1 MIKINFFFLFC
12 LLSGI
17 HTFHSQIKLQ
27 NDSLKE
33 YTYIDLKTK
42 FDDYYYRDKV
52 NECKIIAQYFLE
64 KAKVEKNQG
73 QIAEGYMLIQLN
85 APFPEAIKYID
96 SVQAIS
102 KGLDKKTYPAKI
114 YLMRGNL
121 HFKFDHLK
129 DALSNYILALKYAKE
144 SKNERQIAFAEINIG
159 FLKNSIGKH
168 EEAAKIF
175 SYYLSNANSLYSIE
189 RHQIQQSLVDAYIEI
204 NKLDSA
210 KILINSGI
218 QYSLKNNDQYNYHK
232 YLSLSGY
239 YNVKLGNYKKAEKDL
254 LLCKKY
260 FSKDITDLNMYY
272 TLFVLGKAYIGLQ
285 KIDSAVESFTEI
297 DSMIVKTNNS
307 FPELREIYAYLIN
320 HYKEKNNKEKQL
332 YYIDRF
338 LKIDQKLDEQFKYLS
353 SELPKK
359 YDVPNLLRQKENI
372 INDLENR
379 KTVLYASLSI
389 LLLILLSL
397 SYLYYKSKKREKSH
411 RKIAQDLIQSIEKK
425 NLEALDIKPNL
436 SSDQKH
442 KLIEKEV
449 PFHELENQFIN
460 DDKNKIEQ
468 FSKEMENK
476 AVKTIPEDVLKY
488 VLREL
493 TLFENK
499 ELFLKKGIT
508 LANLAKNMK
517 TNTAYLSE
525 IINRYKGK
533 NFAAYLND
541 LRIDYALNKLVEDKR
556 FRSYKLSVI
565 AEELGYNN
573 EQAFSLAFKKKT
585 GTTLSIY
592 IKEIEHTHQPHK
604 NT

>member
-1 MIKINFFFLFC
+1 M
-12 LLSGI
+12 
-17 HTFHSQIKLQ
+17 
-27 NDSLKE
+27 
-33 YTYIDLKTK
+33 
-42 FDDYYYRDKV
+42 
-52 NECKIIAQYFLE
+52 
-64 KAKVEKNQG
+64 
-73 QIAEGYMLIQLN
+73 
-85 APFPEAIKYID
+85 
-96 SVQAIS
+96 
-102 KGLDKKTYPAKI
+102 
-114 YLMRGNL
+114 
-121 HFKFDHLK
+121 
-129 DALSNYILALKYAKE
+129 
-144 SKNERQIAFAEINIG
+144 
-159 FLKNSIGKH
+159 
-168 EEAAKIF
+168 
-175 SYYLSNANSLYSIE
+175 
-189 RHQIQQSLVDAYIEI
+189 
-204 NKLDSA
+204 
-210 KILINSGI
+210 
-218 QYSLKNNDQYNYHK
+218 
-232 YLSLSGY
+232 
-239 YNVKLGNYKKAEKDL
+239 
-254 LLCKKY
+254 
-260 FSKDITDLNMYY
+260 
-272 TLFVLGKAYIGLQ
+272 
-285 KIDSAVESFTEI
+285 
-297 DSMIVKTNNS
+297 
-307 FPELREIYAYLIN
+307 
-320 HYKEKNNKEKQL
+320 
-332 YYIDRF
+332 
-338 LKIDQKLDEQFKYLS
+338 
-353 SELPKK
+353 
-359 YDVPNLLRQKENI
+359 
-372 INDLENR
+372 
-379 KTVLYASLSI
+379 
-389 LLLILLSL
+389 
-397 SYLYYKSKKREKSH
+397 
-411 RKIAQDLIQSIEKK
+411 
-425 NLEALDIKPNL
+425 EALDIKPNL

-468 FSKEMENK
+468 FSKEIENK